1 MKVCKFGG
9 TSLASAEQMKKVAN
23 IVITDSERKI
33 VVVSAPGKRFKED
46 TKVTDLLISL
56 ADSALANE
64 DVSKPLELVVSRY
77 EQIASE
83 LGLPERVVSIITDD
97 LQSRLAAKEEGDH
110 EFVDLLKA
118 SGEDNCAK
126 LFAFYLQSLGVDA
139 HYVDPKEA
147 GLLVSKEYGNAQV
160 LPEAYDHLY
169 ELRNK
174 KGVLIFPGFFG
185 YTHDGTLVTFPRGG
199 SDITGSIVAAA
210 VDAELYENFT
220 DVDSVYAANPNVVKN
235 PVDIKELTYREM
247 RELSYAGF
255 SVFHDEALIPAFKK
269 GIPVCIKNTNNPSAR
284 GTMVVNERNYLINP
298 VVGIAS
304 DSGFSTIYVS
314 KYLMNR
320 EVGFGRHLL
329 EILEDE
335 GLSYEHMPSGI
346 DDTSVILRGSQF
358 TQEIEERIINRIET
372 ELHVDDVHIE
382 HDFAMVMIVGEGMR
396 KMIGISAK
404 ATAALA
410 RGGVNIHMIN
420 QGSSEV
426 SMVFGVKSI
435 DADKAVTELYN
446 DFFVET
452 KSPVL

>member
-9 TSLASAEQMKKVAN
+9 TSLASAEQMQKVAK
-23 IVITDSERKI
+23 IVMSDAERKI

-56 ADSALANE
+56 ADKALANR
-64 DVSKPLELVVSRY
+64 DVNEALELVVNRY
-77 EQIASE
+77 EQIAKE
-83 LGLPERVVSIITDD
+83 LQLSNEIVSIIKDD
-97 LQSRLAAKEEGDH
+97 LLSRLAAKEDGERQ
-110 EFVDLLKA
+110 FVDLIKA
-118 SGEDNCAK
+118 SGEDNNAK
-126 LFAFYLQSLGVDA
+126 LFAHYLQSFGVDA

-147 GLLVSKEYGNAQV
+147 GLLVSKDYGNARV

-169 ELRNK
+169 ELRNQQ
-174 KGVLIFPGFFG
+174 GVLIFPGFFG
-185 YTHDGTLVTFPRGG
+185 YTPDGELVTFPRGG

-220 DVDSVYAANPNVVKN
+220 DVDSVYAANPNVVNN
-235 PVDIKELTYREM
+235 PVEIKQLTYREM

-269 GIPVCIKNTNNPSAR
+269 GIPVCIKNTNNPSAE
-284 GTMVVNERNYLINP
+284 GTMIVHERNYLPNP

-304 DSGFSTIYVS
+304 ESGFSTIYVR

-329 EILEDE
+329 EIIEDE

-346 DDTSVILRGSQF
+346 DDTSVILKGNQL
-358 TQEIEERIINRIET
+358 TPEIEARIIARIQED
-372 ELHVDDVHIE
+372 LDVDDVHIE
-382 HDFAMVMIVGEGMR
+382 HDFAMVMIVGEGM
-396 KMIGISAK
+396 KEMVGIAAK
-404 ATAALA
+404 ATQALA
-410 RGGVNIHMIN
+410 NVGVNIYMIN

-426 SMVFGVKSI
+426 SIVFGI
-435 DADKAVTELYN
+435 IDADADKAVSELYN
-446 DFFVET
+446 NFFAEV
-452 KSPVL
+452 KDPVV